1 MRRLLHIVAAVALVA
16 STANAGTYAAANAGA
31 SSGVAPSTPAAAQCR
46 TTDRNIPKQIRFAR
60 GRTTAVI
67 KDTVRLCTA
76 HEYYLRATGGQSMT
90 VHLAT
95 GSRTSFS
102 IYAPTGDIIEGA
114 DGVKDWEGSLPE
126 TGQYII
132 HIGTD
137 ATAAYTLE
145 VTIR

>member
-1 MRRLLHIVAAVALVA
+1 MNSLLRIIALAGCVVAAV
-16 STANAGTYAAANAGA
+16 GA
-31 SSGVAPSTPAAAQCR
+31 SPSGAPAAVTAVQCR
-46 TTDRNIPKQIRFAR
+46 GTDRNIPKQVRFGR

-76 HEYYLRATGGQSMT
+76 HEYYLRASGGQSMS
-90 VHLAT
+90 VNLAT
-95 GSRTSFS
+95 GKRTSFS

-114 DGVKDWEGSLPE
+114 DGVKDWSGSLPE
-126 TGQYII
+126 TGQYLI
-132 HIGTD
+132 HVGTD

>member
-1 MRRLLHIVAAVALVA
+1 MKSLLRIIALAACVAP
-16 STANAGTYAAANAGA
+16 TAGA
-31 SSGVAPSTPAAAQCR
+31 APTAATRSAAPAQCR
-46 TTDRNIPKQIRFAR
+46 GTDRNINKQVRFGR

-76 HEYYLRATGGQSMT
+76 HEYYLRASGGQSMS
-90 VHLAT
+90 VNLAT
-95 GSRTSFS
+95 GKRTSFT

-114 DGVKDWEGSLPE
+114 DGVKDWSGSLPE

>member
-1 MRRLLHIVAAVALVA
+1 MKSILRIIALTGCVASLFAVPTVAA
-16 STANAGTYAAANAGA
+16 
-31 SSGVAPSTPAAAQCR
+31 TPAAAQCR
-46 TTDRNIPKQIRFAR
+46 GTDRAITRQVRFPR

-76 HEYYLRATGGQSMT
+76 HEYNLRATGGQTMT

-95 GSRTSFS
+95 GNRTSFS
-102 IYAPTGDIIEGA
+102 LYAPTGDIIEGA

-126 TGQYII
+126 TGQYLV

>member
-16 STANAGTYAAANAGA
+16 GTVCVGPPAGLTPEASAA
-31 SSGVAPSTPAAAQCR
+31 PAQCR
-46 TTDRNIPKQIRFAR
+46 GTDRSIPKQVRFPR

-67 KDTVRLCTA
+67 KDTVRLCTS
-76 HEYYLRATGGQSMT
+76 HEYRLRARRGQTMT

-95 GSRTSFS
+95 GNKTSFTLWT
-102 IYAPTGDIIEGA
+102 PTGDTPEGA
-114 DGVKDWEGSLPE
+114 DGSKDWNGELPE
-126 TGQYII
+126 TGDYTIN
-132 HIGTD
+132 IGTD

>member
-1 MRRLLHIVAAVALVA
+1 MKSLFRIIALAGCVA
-16 STANAGTYAAANAGA
+16 STVGATPGVPAA
-31 SSGVAPSTPAAAQCR
+31 AAAQCR
-46 TTDRNIPKQIRFAR
+46 GTDRNIIKQVRFGR

-67 KDTVRLCTA
+67 KDSVRLCTA
-76 HEYYLRATGGQSMT
+76 HEYYLRASGGQTMS
-90 VHLAT
+90 VNLAT
-95 GSRTSFS
+95 GKRTSFS

-114 DGVKDWEGSLPE
+114 DGVKDWSGSLPE

-132 HIGTD
+132 HVGTD

>member
-1 MRRLLHIVAAVALVA
+1 MRRLLHIIIAVGLVA
-16 STANAGTYAAANAGA
+16 SNASAGTFMKA
-31 SSGVAPSTPAAAQCR
+31 APSEPAAVQCR
-46 TTDRNIPKQIRFAR
+46 TTDRNIPKQVRFAR

-76 HEYYLRATGGQSMT
+76 HEYYLRAKGGQSMT

-102 IYAPTGDIIEGA
+102 VYAPTGDIIEGA

>member
-1 MRRLLHIVAAVALVA
+1 MRRLLRIIALAGCVA
-16 STANAGTYAAANAGA
+16 ST
-31 SSGVAPSTPAAAQCR
+31 GVVTPSVATPTAVAAQCR
-46 TTDRNIPKQIRFAR
+46 GTDRNINKQIRFER

-76 HEYYLRATGGQSMT
+76 HEYNLRASGGQTMS
-90 VHLAT
+90 VNLAT
-95 GSRTSFS
+95 GKRTSFS

-114 DGVKDWEGSLPE
+114 DGVTDWSGSLPE
-126 TGQYII
+126 TGPYII

>member
-1 MRRLLHIVAAVALVA
+1 MRRLLYIAAAALVA
-16 STANAGTYAAANAGA
+16 SSANAGA
-31 SSGVAPSTPAAAQCR
+31 SAGVAPNAPPAAVQCR
-46 TTDRNIPKQIRFAR
+46 GTDRNIPKQLKFAS

-76 HEYYLRATGGQSMT
+76 HEYYLRATGGQTMT

-95 GSRTSFS
+95 GNKTSFS
-102 IYAPTGDIIEGA
+102 VYAPTGDIIEDA
-114 DGVKDWEGSLPE
+114 DGVKDWSGSLPE

-132 HIGTD
+132 HVGTD

>member
-1 MRRLLHIVAAVALVA
+1 MKTLLRTIAFVGCIASALAVPPAGGATAAF
-16 STANAGTYAAANAGA
+16 
-31 SSGVAPSTPAAAQCR
+31 QCR
-46 TTDRNIPKQIRFAR
+46 GTDRNVPKQLRFAR

-76 HEYYLRATGGQSMT
+76 HEYYLRATGGQTMT
-90 VHLAT
+90 IHLAT
-95 GSRTSFS
+95 GKRTSFS
-102 IYAPTGDIIEGA
+102 VYAPTGDIIEGA

-126 TGQYII
+126 TGKYII
-132 HIGTD
+132 HVGTD